1 LPPNEYKQSPGKI
14 SAVIV
19 TCTKKFYEMAMDKK
33 GTGYKVK
40 LTYIC
45 GHKEMNKMYG

>member
-1 LPPNEYKQSPGKI
+1 
-14 SAVIV
+14 
-19 TCTKKFYEMAMDKK
+19 MAMDKK

-45 GHKEMNKMYG
+45 GHKEMNKMYGWNYNCEVEL